1 MSVHV
6 HHVGAQALCWCI
18 HTMLEQPYF
27 LEYYATVGATA
38 PCVLGQELLLVHAH
52 HVGAM
57 AQVVGAGTSWVGA
70 CSPLIEFV
78 DKRRPLLAAPSR
90 EMM

>member
-1 MSVHV
+1 MLVHR
-6 HHVGAQALCWCI
+6 HYVGAFTPCWSN
-18 HTMLEQPYF
+18 HTFWDIMLR
-27 LEYYATVGATA
+27 LVLLHH
-38 PCVLGQELLLVHAH
+38 VLGQELLLVHAH

-57 AQVVGAGTSWVGA
+57 AQVVGAGTSRVGA
-70 CSPLIEFV
+70 CSPLMEFV